1 MRNNRSWFIQASI
14 NPVTRTSALVIFDEE
29 MVMEERDGGGVLL
42 LERFHSVESSSLH
55 FDLEKWS
62 SIINTYNEYTF

>member
-14 NPVTRTSALVIFDEE
+14 NLVTRTSALVIFDEE

-42 LERFHSVESSSLH
+42 FERFLYI
-55 FDLEKWS
+55 
-62 SIINTYNEYTF
+62 SIRKNGVLL